1 MGKEKGANSRC
12 EDCKEEKRD
21 HCCREKETFAA
32 NESTVGGEE
41 KSTRKEVNPAQQVFS
56 QPVGRSAWSGCYGSY
71 RRRYS
76 AFSH

>member
-41 KSTRKEVNPAQQVFS
+41 KGTRKEVNSAQ
-56 QPVGRSAWSGCYGSY
+56 
-71 RRRYS
+71 
-76 AFSH
+76 